1 VYVSGTIGAA
11 AAGLAALRSSLTPQ
25 AEGQPQAADSDALTC
40 AYLWPQPRLRLGM
53 QLARTRAASACID
66 LSDGLADGIDR
77 IADASGVG
85 ITIDADALPIAAAA
99 RAQFEAGGDDAV
111 ARALSGGD
119 DYELLFTVRPRTRR
133 RLRRVAQHGGVAI
146 TRIGE
151 CTADRAVVM
160 RRGGEL
166 SLLPRGFSH
175 FA

>member
-1 VYVSGTIGAA
+1 VSTFQERYAA
-11 AAGLAALRSSLTPQ
+11 SVMNTFGP
-25 AEGQPQAADSDALTC
+25 
-40 AYLWPQPRLRLGM
+40 PRLVLVKPH
-53 QLARTRAASACID
+53 QIFADPELASA
-66 LSDGLADGIDR
+66 
-77 IADASGVG
+77 IAQIVPQTGFAAFAEASGVG
-85 ITIDADALPIAAAA
+85 IVIDADALPIDPAA
-99 RAQFEAGGDDAV
+99 RAQFEACGEDAV
-111 ARALSGGD
+111 ASALRGGD

-166 SLLPRGFSH
+166 SPLPRGFSH